1 MTTLDIA
8 GWRIRLRCTPGALA
22 QATADRY
29 AEFAVA
35 DAETPDLTVD
45 VSGEPGAGADR
56 SHAIPASVLETPL
69 RTVGVT
75 YRLDAAEIC
84 GKIVPTQRQASL
96 QFNSADV
103 QGELEYFLR
112 SACALLAYQEGGL
125 LVHGAALMRKG
136 AVSLFVG
143 QSGSGKST
151 VVALSPAATAL
162 SDDMVI
168 VRPTAAGWVVHG
180 TPFWN
185 ATTLRRDGQTQAGR
199 LSGIYKLIQD
209 RDVYLEPLRGVAA
222 AVELVAN
229 CPVVNGD
236 PAALAGLLARCRQL
250 AEDVPVQRLHFRK
263 DPSFWELLR

>member
-1 MTTLDIA
+1 MTTLNIA
-8 GWRIRLRCTPGALA
+8 GWRIRLRCAPEALA

-29 AEFAVA
+29 AAFAVA
-35 DAETPDLTVD
+35 DAQMPDLTVD
-45 VSGEPGAGADR
+45 VRGAPRAEAR
-56 SHAIPASVLETPL
+56 TAHAISASVLETHL
-69 RTVGVT
+69 RTDGVT
-75 YRLDAAEIC
+75 YRLDAPEIC
-84 GKIVPTQRQASL
+84 GRIAPTQRQASL
-96 QFNSADV
+96 QFNSADA

-112 SACALLAYQEGGL
+112 TACALLAYHEGGL
-125 LVHGAALMRKG
+125 LVHGAALMREG

-185 ATTLRRDGQTQAGR
+185 ATTLKRDGQTQAGR
-199 LSGIYKLIQD
+199 LAGIYKLIQD
-209 RDVYLEPLRGVAA
+209 VDVYLEPLRGVAA
-222 AVELVAN
+222 AAELVAN

-236 PAALAGLLARCRQL
+236 PAALTGLLARCQQL
-250 AEDVPVQRLHFRK
+250 AADVPVRRLHFRK